1 MSHLDDHEVRRIA
14 GDLAAKY
21 GRDAIAFVIARA
33 ERAAEI
39 GDDIAYAI
47 WDNIL
52 HVAREV
58 LGQGPAT
65 FRDGAHIDG
74 STLAS

>member
-1 MSHLDDHEVRRIA
+1 MSHIDDNEVRRIA
-14 GDLAAKY
+14 VDLAAKY
-21 GRDAIAFVIARA
+21 GRDAIAFVISRA
-33 ERAAEI
+33 ARAAEI

-58 LGQGPAT
+58 LGQGPGY
-65 FRDGAHIDG
+65 FLERPDIDG
-74 STLAS
+74 STVAP

>member
-1 MSHLDDHEVRRIA
+1 MNHLDDNEARRIA

-21 GRDAIAFVIARA
+21 GRDALTFVTSRA

-39 GDDIAYAI
+39 GDEIAYAI

-52 HVAREV
+52 HVAREL
-58 LGQGPAT
+58 LGQGPGY
-65 FRDGAHIDG
+65 FRDNVDG
-74 STLAS
+74 SALAP